1 MKTRTLRFAT
11 AAIAMSAILLSGCGQ
26 TKTSDGSSAEG
37 GQTAAAQSQDASAG
51 NGQITIKASIWDLD
65 TSSAS
70 AKTIAARFM
79 EEYPDITVELIDI
92 PSSEYTNKLSIML
105 NGGNDLDVF
114 WIKDGDTIR
123 GLENKGQLADLRNF
137 VTKDNLDLNVYNGL
151 ADNFVTGDNKIMA
164 LPANS
169 SFYVLFYNKDIFD
182 EAGIKYPGNDMTWS
196 QFETLAA
203 QLTKGEG
210 ADKTYGALFHTWQ
223 ACVENWAVQ
232 DGKHTIMDTDYSFM
246 KWSYEMVL
254 RMQAEGTIMDYSTLK
269 TGNIHYSSPF
279 LKGNVAMLPMGTW
292 FCATLIEKI
301 NAGESDVNWG
311 MALLPHPEGVE
322 AGWTVGSVTPIAINA
337 ASKKQEA
344 AWKFVNFVCG
354 EEGAVIQAEAG
365 LIPSRVNQESMSVV
379 ADTKGMPEDALDILT
394 AVKNITLDRPID
406 EKTGEVN
413 QMLGEVHSL
422 IMLEESTIE
431 EGLAEMAERSKEIQG
446 K

>member
-1 MKTRTLRFAT
+1 
-11 AAIAMSAILLSGCGQ
+11 
-26 TKTSDGSSAEG
+26 
-37 GQTAAAQSQDASAG
+37 
-51 NGQITIKASIWDLD
+51 
-65 TSSAS
+65 
-70 AKTIAARFM
+70 
-79 EEYPDITVELIDI
+79 
-92 PSSEYTNKLSIML
+92 
-105 NGGNDLDVF
+105 
-114 WIKDGDTIR
+114 
-123 GLENKGQLADLRNF
+123 
-137 VTKDNLDLNVYNGL
+137 
-151 ADNFVTGDNKIMA
+151 
-164 LPANS
+164 
-169 SFYVLFYNKDIFD
+169 
-182 EAGIKYPGNDMTWS
+182 
-196 QFETLAA
+196 
-203 QLTKGEG
+203 
-210 ADKTYGALFHTWQ
+210 
-223 ACVENWAVQ
+223 
-232 DGKHTIMDTDYSFM
+232 M

-344 AWKFVNFVCG
+344 AWKFVDFVCG

-379 ADTKGMPEDALDILT
+379 ADTKGMPEHALDILT